1 MVVSFSTL
9 FHSLPKWRP
18 GRRRQQK
25 WTPKLSK
32 DEQQQQL
39 DWQYPWLE
47 ATCQNNC
54 ETSRSAWPQPTN
66 HHLWPFEQKLYDP
79 LYNASMTGSVTSY
92 RSTIRTNPW
101 VSPKIVKGH
110 PAPLLTAK
118 QAGSSSER
126 SSGYGSNDSSPACSV
141 HSPNWIVPPSQED
154 VALQCSMY
162 EDKAVDCNEL
172 DFAEYYNEE
181 DDDEDEEDDDGEDIN
196 SDDDREEKIAGSNLM
211 GKCGDKFEK
220 KEMGK
225 IVHRQE
231 IIDKVCNCDKRG
243 FTNSNV
249 VQQLNE
255 KLLQNAIER
264 VRQTRRV
271 QKFYP
276 EALPLC
282 RNPVNFTLTTFEIFL

>member
-32 DEQQQQL
+32 DEQQL

-47 ATCQNNC
+47 AACQNTV
-54 ETSRSAWPQPTN
+54 ETNRSAWPRQMN
-66 HHLWPFEQKLYDP
+66 HLWPFEQKLYDP

-101 VSPKIVKGH
+101 VSPKIVKGE

-141 HSPNWIVPPSQED
+141 HSPNWIVPPPQED

-181 DDDEDEEDDDGEDIN
+181 DEDEDDDVEDDDEDINYDDVED
-196 SDDDREEKIAGSNLM
+196 KIAGNNLV

-220 KEMGK
+220 NEMGK
-225 IVHRQE
+225 IVQNHDTF
-231 IIDKVCNCDKRG
+231 DKVRNCDKRG
-243 FTNSNV
+243 STNSNIM
-249 VQQLNE
+249 QQLNE
-255 KLLQNAIER
+255 KLLQNAIQR
-264 VRQTRRV
+264 VRQKRI

-276 EALPLC
+276 EASPLC